1 MSEKIIFEK
10 ENGVATIRINRPE
23 VMNAFDTETEE
34 KLARAINDAWQ
45 DDAIKALIITAVGA
59 AFCTGVDI
67 AGIEGQSAQAVNASL
82 KHAQK
87 IIEALANMEKPVI
100 AAVNGL
106 AVGAGCSIA
115 MACDIIIASSNAK
128 FSQNFVKIELVS
140 DMGGMYFLPR
150 MVGLARAKE
159 LLFTGATI
167 DAEGAR
173 EIGMINRV
181 VAEGDLGGAAKEL
194 ARQIAAGPITPIG
207 LMKKI
212 LNQSTYLDLPTL
224 LDLEAQAQMVCS
236 QTDDHKKRVQAF
248 LERKKKK

>member
-23 VMNAFDTETEE
+23 VMNAFDAETEE

-128 FSQNFVKIELVS
+128 FSQNFVKIGLVS

-167 DAEGAR
+167 DAEEAR
-173 EIGMINRV
+173 EIGLINRV
-181 VAEGDLGGAAKEL
+181 VAEGDLEGAAKEL
-194 ARQIAAGPITPIG
+194 ARQIAAGPMKPIG